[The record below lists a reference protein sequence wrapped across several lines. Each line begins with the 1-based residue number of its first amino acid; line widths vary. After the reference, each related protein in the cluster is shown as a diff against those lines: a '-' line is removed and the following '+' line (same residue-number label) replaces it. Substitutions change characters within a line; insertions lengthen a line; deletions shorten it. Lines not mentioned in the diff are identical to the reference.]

1 MASRRSLQHESPTW
15 QRSGLPRKDLF
26 GKASG
31 PRDRSC
37 KAGRYAHQNCCEN
50 RHGGPG
56 LCRSQIRKL
65 LNDPLVEF
73 IGEIGEHE
81 KQEFLSNAY
90 ALMFLIDWQEPFGL
104 VRTEAMACGT
114 PTIAFGLGSVP
125 EIIDEGQTG
134 YIVDSMEEAASAI
147 ESVRSLDRQYIRQIF
162 ETRFSAR
169 SMTEKYVYLYRK
181 KG

>member
-1 MASRRSLQHESPTW
+1 
-15 QRSGLPRKDLF
+15 
-26 GKASG
+26 
-31 PRDRSC
+31 
-37 KAGRYAHQNCCEN
+37 
-50 RHGGPG
+50 
-56 LCRSQIRKL
+56 
-65 LNDPLVEF
+65 
-73 IGEIGEHE
+73 
-81 KQEFLSNAY
+81 
-90 ALMFLIDWQEPFGL
+90 
-104 VRTEAMACGT
+104 MACGT